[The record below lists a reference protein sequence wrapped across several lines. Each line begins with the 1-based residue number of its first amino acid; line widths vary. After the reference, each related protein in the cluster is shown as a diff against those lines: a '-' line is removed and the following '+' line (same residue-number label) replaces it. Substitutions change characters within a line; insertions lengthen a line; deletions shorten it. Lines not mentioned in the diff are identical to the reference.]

1 MFAFLMRLKQGRVIN
16 YDGKRA
22 FFFQAKQY
30 WVLPDQRV
38 SFSLLVQRK
47 K

>member
-1 MFAFLMRLKQGRVIN
+1 MFAFFMRLKQGRVIN

-22 FFFQAKQY
+22 FFQVKQY
-30 WVLPDQRV
+30 RVPDQRV